1 MMSYISPPGS
11 DRTNKLVSWGLLLHG
26 TRENPVNLKP
36 GSLTPTPP
44 GPEVTA
50 TQPGV
55 SGQKVM
61 ESFVVFLRPSHFQ
74 SGWHIALPLSIL
86 PYNVPGQGHS
96 QGHLCHIETFLI

>member
-1 MMSYISPPGS
+1 MISYISPPGS

-36 GSLTPTPP
+36 GILTPTPP

-55 SGQKVM
+55 SDKIEIDNFDGFLKLEWKSQKGGTAVI
-61 ESFVVFLRPSHFQ
+61 SNQ
-74 SGWHIALPLSIL
+74 SCNNHEGPNQDFWKGGS
-86 PYNVPGQGHS
+86 YV
-96 QGHLCHIETFLI
+96 